1 MGFVCFDEHTDFAI
15 LLGKVVELEGL
26 IRLLKSFAFGPCV
39 VVYHTLIG
47 NGGDVVGV
55 RLL

>member
-1 MGFVCFDEHTDFAI
+1 MGFVCFDEHPDFTI
-15 LLGKVVELEGL
+15 LLGQVIELEGL

-39 VVYHTLIG
+39 MVYHTLIG
-47 NGGDVVGV
+47 NGGNVVDV